1 MFVNLNFSSFKH
13 HMSEK
18 LKYRKFVQFSLI
30 ACTLLIQIVIFLFF
44 YNEYFNENKL
54 NEIKNQLESSRKIKT
69 LTNESKY
76 ELVNAQNYLNKF
88 LNNFDKKDLEVYF
101 ESIRNITDKID
112 STKIYEVSIPIIKQY
127 ESDENQLKLES
138 LQKLIDSIY
147 SHPPKLNQNKIADE
161 VKKINFN
168 LNPPEIELQEIHVS
182 DTIPKKK
189 FFSRLK
195 DAISGN
201 VEVKTDTVYMTM
213 KVNNTIDTI
222 KLGDDL
228 ESVLNVITDFYSKE
242 LLNYQNYLTTLNK
255 TNHSVYEEYND
266 LINLSNNLIEVYDK
280 TSDELSS
287 QLEKQFNDRFSKN
300 NKIRR
305 YIIFGL
311 MLLTF
316 IVLFI
321 VAYFTKLSFVYERK
335 LKEANERIRN
345 NLKFKNRILGMLS
358 HELRAPLKIVNLF
371 VNRIQKKTQDQFI
384 VESLKSIRFTNDSLL
399 IQANQILEY
408 TRNQDNPIEL
418 KPVVFHLKN
427 EIESILTIFK
437 PYIEAANN
445 KLEVI
450 NKIEKDVF
458 VFADKTKIHQLFIN
472 FLGNANKFTQNG
484 KILVSLETVKLS
496 NNSLNLIT
504 YIQDTGVGIP
514 ESDIGKIF
522 DPYYKGVLLE
532 GVENLGVGLGL
543 NLCKEII
550 ELFEGE
556 ISIASELNKGT
567 TIKFQL
573 NLNISDEQS

>member
-1 MFVNLNFSSFKH
+1 
-13 HMSEK
+13 MSEK